1 MLEHL
6 TSTRSEHTVFG
17 AKCPAAAERLT
28 CCDQTLDL
36 GQAMQAVTVSR
47 AYHRGTHDM
56 GKTIAVLGAGNAG
69 TTFALLAARKAHN
82 VRLWTVEKD
91 LADRM
96 RQSREN
102 PKYLPGVTLPDTI
115 TVEVDLQR
123 AVSGAQLVLLTV
135 PSHVVRRLAR
145 AIAPFLTPDQ
155 VIVDV
160 AKGIEEKT
168 FYLMSD
174 VIHGELPDLVRQ
186 NIVALSGPSIAR
198 EMSRG
203 VPTAVAVAG
212 FTRCCAET
220 VRQAFESPT
229 FSVEVLDD
237 MIGVQLGGALKN
249 IYALAAGMCDG
260 LEYGNN
266 TKAALIPRA
275 LAEMVQFGIALGA
288 KPETFYGLAGV
299 GDLVVT
305 CLGPQSRNRTFGEK
319 LARGET
325 REQILKESVEVTE
338 GVQVT
343 KIARAFAHL
352 LRLHLP
358 LLEAIHAVL
367 YDGVPPRCVLPT
379 MLGGRL

>member
-1 MLEHL
+1 M
-6 TSTRSEHTVFG
+6 
-17 AKCPAAAERLT
+17 A
-28 CCDQTLDL
+28 
-36 GQAMQAVTVSR
+36 
-47 AYHRGTHDM
+47 
-56 GKTIAVLGAGNAG
+56 KTIAVLGAGNAG
-69 TTFALLAARKAHN
+69 TTFALLATHN
-82 VRLWTVEKD
+82 ANVVRLWTIEQE
-91 LADRM
+91 LAEQMQHR
-96 RQSREN
+96 REN
-102 PKYLPGVTLPDTI
+102 PKYLPGVKLPDAI
-115 TVEVDLQR
+115 VIEIDLQR
-123 AVSGAQLVLLTV
+123 AVAGAAIVMLAV
-135 PSHVVRRLAR
+135 PSHVVRRLTR
-145 AIAPFLTPDQ
+145 AIAPFLTPEQIILD
-155 VIVDV
+155 I

-174 VIHGELPDLVRQ
+174 VMHSELPDTVRQ

-212 FTRCCAET
+212 FTRRPAES
-220 VRQAFESPT
+220 VRQALESPT
-229 FSVEVLDD
+229 FKVEVLDD

-275 LAEMVQFGIALGA
+275 LSEMVHFGVALGA

-319 LARGET
+319 LARGQT
-325 REQILKESVEVTE
+325 REQILKESVEVAE

-343 KIARAFAHL
+343 KIAHAFARL
-352 LRLHLP
+352 LRLNLP
-358 LLEAIHAVL
+358 LLEAIYAIL
-367 YDGVPPRCVLPT
+367 YDDVPPRRALPT
-379 MLGGRL
+379 FLTGHH